1 MTSTS
6 HHRPIVRAL
15 FLGQNGRKIDDP
27 RTKREIKRS
36 SFILDQKDPRSHRE
50 TCSLRSKRMRFV
62 APFPRFGRSV
72 FLSCTGRDDK
82 ISQRKTSHSY
92 TLPYEA
98 RARTKQQQ
106 EKKERGR
113 VYTTR
118 GAHESY
124 LVCKSDF
131 APERCRCQ
139 RRGCH
144 RDDVLYKVRRE
155 ESSSHLRKDFFF
167 EARRAH
173 KEGKSRGKGDLF
185 FSLCTEEEKTLLK
198 EDEQKLFCIFFTR
211 ICNDIFQNNKKPLF
225 LLGQKDR
232 LFVVCSVCVCVHK

>member
-82 ISQRKTSHSY
+82 ISRRKTSHAH
-92 TLPYEA
+92 TLPCVRA
-98 RARTKQQQ
+98 RAYETATRKERT
-106 EKKERGR
+106 RGR
-113 VYTTR
+113 VHTTR

-167 EARRAH
+167 
-173 KEGKSRGKGDLF
+173 RGPGEHTKR
-185 FSLCTEEEKTLLK
+185 EKAEEK
-198 EDEQKLFCIFFTR
+198 EIFFFR
-211 ICNDIFQNNKKPLF
+211 CAQRKRRPF
-225 LLGQKDR
+225 
-232 LFVVCSVCVCVHK
+232 

>member
-15 FLGQNGRKIDDP
+15 LLGQNGRKIDDP
-27 RTKREIKRS
+27 RTEREIKRS

-167 EARRAH
+167 RGPE
-173 KEGKSRGKGDLF
+173 STQRGKKQRKRRSF
-185 FSLCTEEEKTLLK
+185 FSLCTDFFFAVHGGREDLFERGRAKTFLH
-198 EDEQKLFCIFFTR
+198 FFSYR
-211 ICNDIFQNNKKPLF
+211 
-225 LLGQKDR
+225 
-232 LFVVCSVCVCVHK
+232 

>member
-82 ISQRKTSHSY
+82 ISRRKTSHAY
-92 TLPYEA
+92 TLPCVRA
-98 RARTKQQQ
+98 RAYETATRKERT
-106 EKKERGR
+106 RGR
-113 VYTTR
+113 VHTSR

-144 RDDVLYKVRRE
+144 RDDGLYKVRRAE
-155 ESSSHLRKDFFF
+155 RSSHLRKDFFLRGPERTHREKKQRKRRSFFFIVHGGREDLF
-167 EARRAH
+167 ER
-173 KEGKSRGKGDLF
+173 GRGKTFLHF
-185 FSLCTEEEKTLLK
+185 FHANL
-198 EDEQKLFCIFFTR
+198 
-211 ICNDIFQNNKKPLF
+211 
-225 LLGQKDR
+225 
-232 LFVVCSVCVCVHK
+232 

>member
-144 RDDVLYKVRRE
+144 RRRRCYCVKSE
-155 ESSSHLRKDFFF
+155 ENEARGFFKRFFACISSPKRFFF
-167 EARRAH
+167 
-173 KEGKSRGKGDLF
+173 RGPEKQEKGEKGDLF
-185 FSLCTEEEKTLLK
+185 FLW
-198 EDEQKLFCIFFTR
+198 EDETPPKEQTTFLHFFHE
-211 ICNDIFQNNKKPLF
+211 NL
-225 LLGQKDR
+225 
-232 LFVVCSVCVCVHK
+232 

>member
-98 RARTKQQQ
+98 RARTKQQR
-106 EKKERGR
+106 EKKER
-113 VYTTR
+113 
-118 GAHESY
+118 A
-124 LVCKSDF
+124 
-131 APERCRCQ
+131 
-139 RRGCH
+139 
-144 RDDVLYKVRRE
+144 E
-155 ESSSHLRKDFFF
+155 ESTH
-167 EARRAH
+167 RAALTN
-173 KEGKSRGKGDLF
+173 RTLF
-185 FSLCTEEEKTLLK
+185 AKATLLPSAAAVK
-198 EDEQKLFCIFFTR
+198 EEAAIVTMVCI
-211 ICNDIFQNNKKPLF
+211 K
-225 LLGQKDR
+225 
-232 LFVVCSVCVCVHK
+232 

>member
-92 TLPYEA
+92 PSVRSA
-98 RARTKQQQ
+98 RAHETATIKERTR
-106 EKKERGR
+106 KKESTQR
-113 VYTTR
+113 VVALMNRTLFAKATLLPSAAAVKEEAAIVMRCCVKSEER
-118 GAHESY
+118 GA
-124 LVCKSDF
+124 F
-131 APERCRCQ
+131 I
-139 RRGCH
+139 
-144 RDDVLYKVRRE
+144 
-155 ESSSHLRKDFFF
+155 SSPKRFFF
-167 EARRAH
+167 SRTREHTKREKGEE
-173 KEGKSRGKGDLF
+173 KEIF
-185 FSLCTEEEKTLLK
+185 FSLCIEEEKTLLK

-211 ICNDIFQNNKKPLF
+211 ICKNSFRTKTTLSSGTE
-225 LLGQKDR
+225 GQTFCR
-232 LFVVCSVCVCVHK
+232 VFCVCVFA

>member
-6 HHRPIVRAL
+6 RHRPIVRAL

-36 SFILDQKDPRSHRE
+36 SFILAQKDPRSHRE
-50 TCSLRSKRMRFV
+50 TCSLRSKRMRFA

-144 RDDVLYKVRRE
+144 RDE
-155 ESSSHLRKDFFF
+155 M
-167 EARRAH
+167 
-173 KEGKSRGKGDLF
+173 
-185 FSLCTEEEKTLLK
+185 LC
-198 EDEQKLFCIFFTR
+198 
-211 ICNDIFQNNKKPLF
+211 KK
-225 LLGQKDR
+225 
-232 LFVVCSVCVCVHK
+232 

>member
-36 SFILDQKDPRSHRE
+36 YFILAQKDPRSHRE

-62 APFPRFGRSV
+62 APSPRFG

-82 ISQRKTSHSY
+82 ISQRENYLTR

-106 EKKERGR
+106 
-113 VYTTR
+113 
-118 GAHESY
+118 
-124 LVCKSDF
+124 
-131 APERCRCQ
+131 
-139 RRGCH
+139 
-144 RDDVLYKVRRE
+144 
-155 ESSSHLRKDFFF
+155 
-167 EARRAH
+167 
-173 KEGKSRGKGDLF
+173 
-185 FSLCTEEEKTLLK
+185 
-198 EDEQKLFCIFFTR
+198 
-211 ICNDIFQNNKKPLF
+211 
-225 LLGQKDR
+225 
-232 LFVVCSVCVCVHK
+232 

>member
-6 HHRPIVRAL
+6 RHRPIVRAL

-36 SFILDQKDPRSHRE
+36 SFILNQKDPRSHRE

-144 RDDVLYKVRRE
+144 RDDVLFKVRRE

-167 EARRAH
+167 RGPE
-173 KEGKSRGKGDLF
+173 STQRGKKQRKRRSF
-185 FSLCTEEEKTLLK
+185 FSLCTEEEKTFLK

-211 ICNDIFQNNKKPLF
+211 ICNDIFRTIKPLF

-232 LFVVCSVCVCVHK
+232 LFVVCSVCVCVYK

>member
-82 ISQRKTSHSY
+82 ISRRKTSHAY
-92 TLPYEA
+92 TLPCVRA
-98 RARTKQQQ
+98 RAYETATRKERT
-106 EKKERGR
+106 RGR
-113 VYTTR
+113 VHTTR

-144 RDDVLYKVRRE
+144 RDDGLYKVRRAE
-155 ESSSHLRKDFFF
+155 RSSHLRKDFFLRGPERTHREKKQRKRRSFFFIVHGGREEDLF
-167 EARRAH
+167 ER
-173 KEGKSRGKGDLF
+173 GRGKTFLHF
-185 FSLCTEEEKTLLK
+185 FHANL
-198 EDEQKLFCIFFTR
+198 
-211 ICNDIFQNNKKPLF
+211 
-225 LLGQKDR
+225 
-232 LFVVCSVCVCVHK
+232 

>member
-6 HHRPIVRAL
+6 RHRPIVRAL

-185 FSLCTEEEKTLLK
+185 FSLRTEEETTLLK
-198 EDEQKLFCIFFTR
+198 EDGQKLFCIFFTR

-232 LFVVCSVCVCVHK
+232 LFVVCSVCVCA